1 MPRPEDVGESLTR
14 DTSEAEVARL
24 LGDARRVQRMLD
36 VEVALARAEAAA
48 GIIPESAAAA
58 IASVADVAHFDLP
71 ALREAAGTAGNL
83 AIPLVKALT
92 TLVAADDERASH
104 FVHWGA
110 TSQDIIDTGLVL
122 QLREAVPIV
131 VRDLR
136 RAAVA
141 ATRHA
146 TEHARTTMA
155 GRTWLQQATPI
166 TFGLK
171 AAGWL
176 DALSRVTAGIEA
188 ALDGARV
195 LQFGGASGT
204 LAALGGDGLNVSAR
218 LGTLLDLRVPPAPWH
233 AHRDRLAT
241 LACSLGVA
249 CGTMG
254 KIARDLSL
262 LGQTEV
268 QEAVEAQGK
277 AGGSSTMPHKRN
289 PVRASRILASAL
301 RAPGLVATMLSAMP
315 QEHERGLGGW
325 QAEWDVLPELVM
337 VTAAAAAA
345 TADVLEDLDVR
356 PDAMARGLAVT
367 GGLTMAESVAMA
379 LAARIGKPEAH
390 RLVERAAAQATERGI
405 AFVEALNAD
414 PEVTRH
420 LNRGAIDDALV
431 ADDYLGV
438 SAQFIGRVLA
448 ASRTP
453 HE

>member
-1 MPRPEDVGESLTR
+1 MCSQ
-14 DTSEAEVARL
+14 AEVTRL
-24 LGDARRVQRMLD
+24 FGETMRVQRMLD

-48 GIIPESAAAA
+48 GIIPAGAAAA
-58 IASVADVAHFDLP
+58 IANVAEVSRFDLD
-71 ALREAAGTAGNL
+71 ALRDGAGTAGNL

-92 TLVAADDERASH
+92 KLVATNDERASH

-136 RAAVA
+136 RAIAA
-141 ATRHA
+141 ATGHA
-146 TEHARTTMA
+146 TRHARTTMP

-176 DALSRVTAGIEA
+176 DALSRVTASLES
-188 ALDGARV
+188 ALEDALV

-204 LAALGGDGLNVSAR
+204 LAALGADGLNVSAR

-233 AHRDRLAT
+233 AHRDWLAA
-241 LACSLGVA
+241 LACALGVT

-254 KIARDLSL
+254 KTARDLAL
-262 LGQTEV
+262 LGQTEL
-268 QEAVEAQGK
+268 QEAIEAAGK

-325 QAEWDVLPELVM
+325 QAEWEVLPELVIL
-337 VTAAAAAA
+337 TAAAASA
-345 TADVLEDLDVR
+345 TAEVLEDLEVR
-356 PDAMARGLAVT
+356 PEAMAKDFAAT
-367 GGLTMAESVAMA
+367 NGLTMAESVAMA
-379 LAARIGKPEAH
+379 LAAHIGKPEAH
-390 RLVERAAAQATERGI
+390 RLVEQAATQAVERGVSF
-405 AFVEALNAD
+405 AEALAAD
-414 PEVTRH
+414 PNVTRH
-420 LNRGAIDDALV
+420 LDRGAIEDALV
-431 ADDYLGV
+431 AEDYLGV

-448 ASRTP
+448 ASASRTP

>member
-1 MPRPEDVGESLTR
+1 MCSQ
-14 DTSEAEVARL
+14 AEVTRL
-24 LGDARRVQRMLD
+24 FGETMRVQRMLD

-48 GIIPESAAAA
+48 GIIPAGAAAA
-58 IASVADVAHFDLP
+58 IANVAEVSRFDLD
-71 ALREAAGTAGNL
+71 ALRDGAGTAGNL

-92 TLVAADDERASH
+92 KLVATNDERASH

-136 RAAVA
+136 RAIAA
-141 ATRHA
+141 ATGHA
-146 TEHARTTMA
+146 TRHARTTMP

-176 DALSRVTAGIEA
+176 DALSRVTASLES
-188 ALDGARV
+188 ALENALV

-204 LAALGGDGLNVSAR
+204 LAALGADGLNVSAR
-218 LGTLLDLRVPPAPWH
+218 LAPCSICRVPPAPWH
-233 AHRDRLAT
+233 AHRDRLAA
-241 LACSLGVA
+241 LACALGVT

-254 KIARDLSL
+254 KTARDLAL
-262 LGQTEV
+262 LGQTEL
-268 QEAVEAQGK
+268 QEAIEAAGK

-325 QAEWDVLPELVM
+325 QAEWEVLPELVIL
-337 VTAAAAAA
+337 TAAAASA
-345 TADVLEDLDVR
+345 TAEVLEDLEVR
-356 PDAMARGLAVT
+356 PEAMAKDFAAT
-367 GGLTMAESVAMA
+367 NGLTMAESVAMA
-379 LAARIGKPEAH
+379 LAAHIGKPEAH
-390 RLVERAAAQATERGI
+390 RLVEQAATQAVERGVSF
-405 AFVEALNAD
+405 AEALAAN
-414 PEVTRH
+414 PNVTRH
-420 LNRGAIDDALV
+420 LDRGAIEDALV
-431 ADDYLGV
+431 AEDYLGV

-448 ASRTP
+448 ASASRTP